1 MPRTLTLASN
11 RSSAAASVGQI
22 AARARLQLSARAY
35 LHHYEAHGVEA
46 GYLREQLECAAPRGR
61 REGWGRGRAGR
72 GRESTRAA
80 LRCRRAVAWS
90 KSSRTTRR
98 CCPYSRLL
106 RAALEIKSSL
116 DTKALDTIS
125 EEADPRGG
133 EH

>member
-72 GRESTRAA
+72 GREPTRAA

-98 CCPYSRLL
+98 CCAFSRVQ
-106 RAALEIKSSL
+106 SS
-116 DTKALDTIS
+116 LDTIS

>member
-61 REGWGRGRAGR
+61 REGWGRGRAGGAR
-72 GRESTRAA
+72 TR
-80 LRCRRAVAWS
+80 V
-90 KSSRTTRR
+90 
-98 CCPYSRLL
+98 
-106 RAALEIKSSL
+106 
-116 DTKALDTIS
+116 
-125 EEADPRGG
+125 DPRRLPLPARSCV
-133 EH
+133 EQVVADYEALLPVQ